1 MPELKKKVLCF
12 HEFAFIFLFHMP
24 EKTVIKLHH
33 DNKFAFLLTH
43 QENIYQA
50 INFIDAI
57 FEGEVQN
64 IFTTNTLS
72 FTGRN
77 ASCGT
82 QPPC

>member
-1 MPELKKKVLCF
+1 MPGLKKKVLCF
-12 HEFAFIFLFHMP
+12 HKFAFIFLFHMP
-24 EKTVIKLHH
+24 EKIVIKLHH

-64 IFTTNTLS
+64 INYLCFYNKHAK
-72 FTGRN
+72 FYR
-77 ASCGT
+77 
-82 QPPC
+82 